1 MVLMMVMKPVCKA
14 KVAEEPTMMQ
24 LRAFELSVHLSH
36 EGCVAAT
43 FAAAEVSPPSSHT
56 PENWRSMR
64 YIQPDEQ
71 LRIGSAYLGLIL
83 LVFVA

>member
-1 MVLMMVMKPVCKA
+1 MVLIQMVMKPVCKA

-43 FAAAEVSPPSSHT
+43 FAAAEVSPPSSSH
-56 PENWRSMR
+56 P
-64 YIQPDEQ
+64 
-71 LRIGSAYLGLIL
+71 
-83 LVFVA
+83 